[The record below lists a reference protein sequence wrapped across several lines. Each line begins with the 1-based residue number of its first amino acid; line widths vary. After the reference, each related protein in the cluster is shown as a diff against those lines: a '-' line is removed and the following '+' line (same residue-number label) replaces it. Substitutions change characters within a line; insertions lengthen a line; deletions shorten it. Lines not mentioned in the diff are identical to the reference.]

1 MIGLFFLDFVERFGL
16 STVYGSFGIVSIVTV
31 IFSNAFIIE
40 TKGRSLEE
48 IEGLLNP
55 KIAARD

>member
-1 MIGLFFLDFVERFGL
+1 VERFGL
-16 STVYGSFGIVSIVTV
+16 STIYCSFGIVSIVTV
-31 IFSNAFIIE
+31 VFSSAFIIE

-55 KIAARD
+55 KAVARD